1 METENILYDYVLW
14 NNTYEGMWY
23 AIKRKHIT
31 AYFAGGEWRSS
42 IPKDGYVKDLDLIQ
56 LLARIHVK
64 DDVIADIL
72 D

>member
-1 METENILYDYVLW
+1 MENENILYDYVLW

-23 AIKRKHIT
+23 AIKREHFT
-31 AYFAGGEWRSS
+31 EFFAGGDWRSS
-42 IPKDGYVKDLDLIQ
+42 IPKGGYVKDLDLIQ

>member
-1 METENILYDYVLW
+1 MENENILYDYVLW

-23 AIKRKHIT
+23 AIKREHFT
-31 AYFAGGEWRSS
+31 DFFAGGDWRSS
-42 IPKDGYVKDLDLIQ
+42 IPKGGYVKDLDLIQ

>member
-1 METENILYDYVLW
+1 MENENILYDYVLW

-23 AIKRKHIT
+23 AIKREHFT
-31 AYFAGGEWRSS
+31 DFFAGGDWRSS
-42 IPKDGYVKDLDLIQ
+42 IPKGGYVKDLDLIQ

-64 DDVIADIL
+64 DNVIADIL

>member
-1 METENILYDYVLW
+1 MENENILYDYVLW

-23 AIKRKHIT
+23 AIKREYFT
-31 AYFAGGEWRSS
+31 DFFAGGDWRSS

-56 LLARIHVK
+56 LLARIHVN

>member
-1 METENILYDYVLW
+1 MENENILYDYVLW

-23 AIKRKHIT
+23 AIKREHIT
-31 AYFAGGEWRSS
+31 AYFAGGDWRSS
-42 IPKDGYVKDLDLIQ
+42 IPKGGYVKDLDLIQ

>member
-1 METENILYDYVLW
+1 MENENILYDYVLW

-23 AIKRKHIT
+23 AIKRGHFT
-31 AYFAGGEWRSS
+31 DFFAGGDWRSS
-42 IPKDGYVKDLDLIQ
+42 IPKGGYVKDLDLIQ